1 MFFKKKEFPEE
12 GELVFTTLTKTA
24 LPMLRFRTRDISI
37 IKDEVCTCGRTHSRM
52 LKIRGRSDDMLII
65 RGVNVFPSQ
74 IENALMSFQELAT
87 QYQIVVDRPGALDV
101 FGVKVEL
108 KNQIQ
113 QTQSDQDKL
122 KAEIRNKIRDITG
135 LSAGVEIV
143 ACGELPRSAG
153 KAKHVI
159 DLRKDKM

>member
-1 MFFKKKEFPEE
+1 
-12 GELVFTTLTKTA
+12 
-24 LPMLRFRTRDISI
+24 MLRFRTRDISV
-37 IKDEVCTCGRTHSRM
+37 IKDDICGCGRTHSRM

-74 IENALMSFQELAT
+74 IENAIMSFEELAT
-87 QYQIVVDRPGALDV
+87 QYQIVVDRPGALDI
-101 FGVKVEL
+101 FAVKVEL
-108 KNQIQ
+108 KDHIKQAQ
-113 QTQSDQDKL
+113 LGQDKL
-122 KAEIRNKIRDITG
+122 KARISNKIRDITG

-143 ACGELPRSAG
+143 AFGALPRSAG